1 VPRLTP
7 PSPLLPSSLMPPPA
21 PFFSHPRAIW
31 GDTVVCCAA
40 NMDVDDLLF
49 LVQGTTLQDDSQ
61 ASAHI
66 SYIT

>member
-1 VPRLTP
+1 
-7 PSPLLPSSLMPPPA
+7 MPPPA